1 MCRPSPPPS
10 PIDRPRSET
19 EEAHPRT
26 YVDRCRRGRRRL
38 ESTSMLRELLD
49 RFTQGLTKQDRKY
62 LLPNAAPQRPA
73 TTKGKSQRQSVD
85 GRTSGQA
92 NQDPS
97 PTEGGSRPAR
107 DRKSNR

>member
-49 RFTQGLTKQDRKY
+49 RFKQGLPKQDRKS
-62 LLPNAAPQRPA
+62 LLPTAAPQRPA
-73 TTKGKSQRQSVD
+73 TTTGKSQRPPGD
-85 GRTSGQA
+85 GRESGQA
-92 NQDPS
+92 KKDASRN
-97 PTEGGSRPAR
+97 EGG
-107 DRKSNR
+107 

>member
-49 RFTQGLTKQDRKY
+49 RFKQGLPTQDRKS
-62 LLPNAAPQRPA
+62 LLPTAAPQRTA
-73 TTKGKSQRQSVD
+73 TTTGTSQRPRSEEHTSELQSLMRISYAVF
-85 GRTSGQA
+85 GLKKKT
-92 NQDPS
+92 
-97 PTEGGSRPAR
+97 
-107 DRKSNR
+107 